1 MVGLCAVCF
10 CLSVVSCLSPVVRCA
25 SPNRGT
31 CPSTDNGPNSVN
43 LRLIFMK
50 VVTIFGSS
58 LPTEASHAY
67 AEARELGKLL
77 AGAGFAVCNGGYRGL
92 MEASARGAREAGG
105 HTIGVTCEIWP
116 AKANPWIAEEV
127 RAKSFPERLMTLLEL
142 GDAYVVLP
150 GGTGTLAELALAWEM
165 MNKASLSQTVGGN
178 KPLLV
183 MSPYWQPVIACL
195 EQEGQLN
202 SAHPESRSPA
212 MEIVTLVTSPQQVV
226 EYLRKNL

>member
-1 MVGLCAVCF
+1 
-10 CLSVVSCLSPVVRCA
+10 
-25 SPNRGT
+25 
-31 CPSTDNGPNSVN
+31 
-43 LRLIFMK
+43 MK

-58 LPTEASHAY
+58 LPGEASQAY
-67 AEARELGKLL
+67 REARQLGKLL

-116 AKANPWIAEEV
+116 RPANPWIVEEV
-127 RAKSFPERLMTLLEL
+127 RTPSFAARLMTLLERA
-142 GDAYVVLP
+142 DAYVVLP

-165 MNKASLSQTVGGN
+165 MNKSSLAGSVGGR

-195 EQEGQLN
+195 EQEGQLD
-202 SAHPESRSPA
+202 STVRERRSPA
-212 MEIVTLVTSPQQVV
+212 MELVTLVAGS
-226 EYLRKNL
+226 EEAAACLKMALGS